1 MKIAA
6 TYARALF
13 DLIEDGGSKKAATYV
28 HNLDGVLKR
37 RGHQRLLP
45 QIFNQYQRLELSKQR
60 SEKQQ
65 EVTQEGERTRILLE
79 LYRKLTQ
86 TV

>member
-1 MKIAA
+1 MNTAA
-6 TYARALF
+6 YYARALF
-13 DLIEDGGSKKAATYV
+13 ALIEEKPKKAAEYL

-37 RGHQRLLP
+37 RGHQKLLP
-45 QIFNQYQRLELSKQR
+45 KIFSEYQKLQLAKERIAQHKTLTP
-60 SEKQQ
+60 QQ
-65 EVTQEGERTRILLE
+65 ERTRQLLE